1 MKSQIYDQAKYYE
14 IAFSFVDQ
22 RKQADLFEEFIKKY
36 SKTNVKTVLDVA
48 CGTALQLREMAR
60 RGYGAIGLDSNS
72 QMLKYLNQKGLSE
85 GLKITTIRASMNNF
99 KLKQQADFAYI
110 MMGSII
116 YVGNNNSFFS
126 HLNSVSDS
134 LKSGGLYL
142 IENIPMNWA
151 DPKFLKAHT
160 WTITKNGIKIKT
172 TYKLTAKNAYT
183 QIVSQDFV
191 LNVDDNGVKRKYV
204 DHDELK
210 IFFPEELKLLI
221 EKNGKFEFI
230 GFFER
235 YRAKKLKDISS
246 DNIVLLRKK

>member
-14 IAFSFVDQ
+14 IAFSFIDAK
-22 RKQADLFEEFIKKY
+22 KQGELFEQFAKKY
-36 SKTNVKTVLDVA
+36 SKIKVKTILDLG
-48 CGTALQLREMAR
+48 CGTALQLREMAK
-60 RGYGAIGLDSNS
+60 RGYKVIGLDASS
-72 QMLKYLNQKGLSE
+72 QMLKYLNQKALSE
-85 GLKITTIRASMNNF
+85 GLKIETIKANMNKFN
-99 KLKQQADFAYI
+99 LKQQVDFVYI

-116 YVGNNNSFFS
+116 YVGNNNSFLS

-151 DPKFLKAHT
+151 DPKFLKAQT
-160 WTITKNGIKIKT
+160 WTMKKNGIKIKT
-172 TYKLTAKNAYT
+172 TYKLTAKDTYR

-191 LNVDDNGVKRKYV
+191 LDVDDSGVKRKYI

-210 IFFPEELKLLI
+210 IIFPEELKLLV
-221 EKNGKFEFI
+221 EKSGKFEFI

-235 YRAKKLKDISS
+235 YSIKKLKGISS
-246 DNIVLLRKK
+246 ENIALLRKI